1 MQQEKGNGEIR
12 QNIDESDS
20 IEAAV
25 YDLEELIVR
34 IEWIKNMLSPDVGG
48 GSTWKYQ
55 DYRPSSKG
63 M

>member
-34 IEWIKNMLSPDVGG
+34 IEWIKNMLSPDVGE

-55 DYRPSSKG
+55 DYRPSSK
-63 M
+63 

>member
-1 MQQEKGNGEIR
+1 MQQKKGRGEIR
-12 QNIDESDS
+12 LNIEESDS
-20 IEAAV
+20 VEAAV

-34 IEWIKNMLSPDVGG
+34 IEWIKKMLSPDVGE